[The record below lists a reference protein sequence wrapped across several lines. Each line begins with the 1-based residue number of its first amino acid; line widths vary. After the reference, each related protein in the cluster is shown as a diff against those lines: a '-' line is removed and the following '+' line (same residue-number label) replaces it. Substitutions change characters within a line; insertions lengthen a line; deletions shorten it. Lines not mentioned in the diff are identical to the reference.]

1 MTQRNPLL
9 FLWLKICWCRVFSMT
24 LVCHKLF
31 AFAASSLFLD
41 KDLIICVK
49 LLLWTVRLGYA
60 SSSEELFGLC
70 NITLSL
76 VDQKLVQTTMKGL
89 Q

>member
-1 MTQRNPLL
+1 M
-9 FLWLKICWCRVFSMT
+9 K

-49 LLLWTVRLGYA
+49 LLLWTVRLG
-60 SSSEELFGLC
+60 SQLTVMNCLVCVVILLC
-70 NITLSL
+70 LLLIRNLSR
-76 VDQKLVQTTMKGL
+76 QQ
-89 Q
+89 